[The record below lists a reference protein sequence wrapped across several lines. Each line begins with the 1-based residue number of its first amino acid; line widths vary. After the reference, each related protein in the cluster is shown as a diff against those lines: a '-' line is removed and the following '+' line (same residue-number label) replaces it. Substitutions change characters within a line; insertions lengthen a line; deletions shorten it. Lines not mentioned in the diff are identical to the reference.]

1 MLFVTTAY
9 AEEAKPAAEGDAHA
23 APAGAAG
30 ETQGAATGAA
40 GETVHTET
48 GVAHGE
54 EHGGVFPPF
63 DSSTYASQLLWLA
76 LTFGAFYLLL
86 SRVITPRISSILEN
100 RRDQIA
106 KDLADAAKM
115 KEEADVSVAAYEQE
129 LAAARNN
136 AAEIGN
142 KARDASKAK
151 SDAERK
157 AAEAGLEAKI
167 ADAEKRIAKIRASGM
182 AEVGKIAEEAAG
194 AILTQLTGGKVSA
207 SEIAAAVKSV
217 KG

>member
-1 MLFVTTAY
+1 MQSLFSRFTVLIERRALKATFKRVVALASSLAMLASPN
-9 AEEAKPAAEGDAHA
+9 AIA
-23 APAGAAG
+23 APGKG
-30 ETQGAATGAA
+30 
-40 GETVHTET
+40 
-48 GVAHGE
+48 HG
-54 EHGGVFPPF
+54 
-63 DSSTYASQLLWLA
+63 
-76 LTFGAFYLLL
+76 
-86 SRVITPRISSILEN
+86 N
-100 RRDQIA
+100 KIA

>member
-1 MLFVTTAY
+1 MLFVTTAH
-9 AEEAKPAAEGDAHA
+9 AEEAKPAVEGGEDHSAH
-23 APAGAAG
+23 
-30 ETQGAATGAA
+30 GAA

-86 SRVITPRISSILEN
+86 SRVIAPRISSILEN
-100 RRDQIA
+100 RRDRIA
-106 KDLADAAKM
+106 SDLTAAAKM
-115 KEEADVSVAAYEQE
+115 KEEADASVAAYEQE
-129 LAAARNN
+129 LAAARKN
-136 AAEIGN
+136 AADIGN
-142 KARDASKAK
+142 KAREEAKAK
-151 SDAERK
+151 ADAERK
-157 AAEAGLEAKI
+157 AAEAGLEAKL
-167 ADAEKRIAKIRASGM
+167 ADAEKRIAKIRDAGM
-182 AEVGKIAEEAAG
+182 AEVGKIAEETAG

-207 SEIAAAVKSV
+207 SEIAAAVKAV

>member
-9 AEEAKPAAEGDAHA
+9 AEEAKPAAEG
-23 APAGAAG
+23 AAG
-30 ETQGAATGAA
+30 ETQGAA

-86 SRVITPRISSILEN
+86 SRVIAPRITSILEN
-100 RRDQIA
+100 RRDRIA
-106 KDLADAAKM
+106 SDLAAAAKM
-115 KEEADVSVAAYEQE
+115 KEEADASVAAYEQE
-129 LAAARNN
+129 LAVARKN

-151 SDAERK
+151 AEVERK
-157 AAEAGLEAKI
+157 ASEAGLEAKM
-167 ADAEKRIAKIRASGM
+167 ADAEKRIAKIRDAGM
-182 AEVGKIAEEAAG
+182 AEVGKIAEETAS

>member
-1 MLFVTTAY
+1 MFVTEAF
-9 AEEAKPAAEGDAHA
+9 AEDVKPAAGAEGTGGHA
-23 APAGAAG
+23 APAAAG
-30 ETQGAATGAA
+30 DATHSEVGVA
-40 GETVHTET
+40 GE
-48 GVAHGE
+48 G
-54 EHGGVFPPF
+54 EHGGAFPPF

-86 SRVITPRISSILEN
+86 SRVIAPRITSILEN
-100 RRDQIA
+100 RRDRIA

-115 KEEADVSVAAYEQE
+115 KEEADASVAAYEQE
-129 LAAARNN
+129 LAVARNN

>member
-1 MLFVTTAY
+1 MLFVTTAN

-30 ETQGAATGAA
+30 ETHGAATGAA

-86 SRVITPRISSILEN
+86 SRVIAPRISSILET
-100 RRDQIA
+100 RRDRIA
-106 KDLADAAKM
+106 SDLAAAAKM
-115 KEEADVSVAAYEQE
+115 KEDADASVAAYEQE
-129 LAAARNN
+129 LAAARKN
-136 AAEIGN
+136 AADIGN
-142 KARDASKAK
+142 KARDEAKAK
-151 SDAERK
+151 ADAERK
-157 AAEAGLEAKI
+157 SAEAGLESKL

-182 AEVGKIAEEAAG
+182 AEVGKIAEETAG

-207 SEIAAAVKSV
+207 SEISAAIKAVK
-217 KG
+217 G